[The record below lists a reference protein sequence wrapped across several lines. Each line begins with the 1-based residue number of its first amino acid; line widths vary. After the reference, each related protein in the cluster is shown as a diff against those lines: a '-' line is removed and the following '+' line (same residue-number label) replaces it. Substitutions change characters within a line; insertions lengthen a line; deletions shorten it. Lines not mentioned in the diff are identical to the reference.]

1 MKLVSFDFDRT
12 LCLTPEPDY
21 GKEIYKNVTGQN
33 WPHRGWWGRPETLD
47 LDIFSIPLEDFTYN
61 EYVKFHNDEDA
72 YLILATGRLT
82 KLRNE
87 VQSILDY
94 HSLEFD
100 EIHLNPGIDTF
111 KFKSEL
117 FSKLIFKLKPDTFTM
132 YDDRQEHL
140 EKFEIWAKTQPCQ
153 IHIIDIV
160 KKEHKI
166 IN

>member
-1 MKLVSFDFDRT
+1 M
-12 LCLTPEPDY
+12 
-21 GKEIYKNVTGQN
+21 
-33 WPHRGWWGRPETLD
+33 
-47 LDIFSIPLEDFTYN
+47 DIFSIPLEDFTYN

-100 EIHLNPGIDTF
+100 EIHLNPGMDTF